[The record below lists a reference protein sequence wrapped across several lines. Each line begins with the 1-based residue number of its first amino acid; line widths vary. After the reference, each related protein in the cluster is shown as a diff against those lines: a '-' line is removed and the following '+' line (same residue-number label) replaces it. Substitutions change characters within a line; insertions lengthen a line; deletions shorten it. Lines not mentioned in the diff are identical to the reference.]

1 MNLKQRSQRRTEMQQ
16 EEQFLMET
24 KSLFVGKEKQ
34 KTEKGK
40 ERHVNIENTEKEFCC
55 MQEKD

>member
-1 MNLKQRSQRRTEMQQ
+1 MQQ